1 MYYPC
6 VLTVKQMLSQ
16 TFFFFQRLFN
26 TCFLADWFQRLA
38 LCQQC
43 LHLQMMEVFVHRWQ
57 NRCEAAIPY
66 IVQGGCDVNFLY
78 TLMLWVSER
87 SWWMLCNNPLIF
99 QGCLFTVGLKSC
111 SESFFNSFFAFRLL
125 LPVCLPS
132 SSAKMNRCLT
142 QTFSTK
148 RVIFSVPE
156 SQRAA
161 YKGSILR
168 HHRHASDVKAFLGRN
183 MCR

>member
-1 MYYPC
+1 M
-6 VLTVKQMLSQ
+6 
-16 TFFFFQRLFN
+16 
-26 TCFLADWFQRLA
+26 
-38 LCQQC
+38 
-43 LHLQMMEVFVHRWQ
+43 Q

-66 IVQGGCDVNFLY
+66 IVQGGCNVNFPVYSHALN
-78 TLMLWVSER
+78 SE
-87 SWWMLCNNPLIF
+87 LVNNLDGFFCNNPLIF
-99 QGCLFTVGLKSC
+99 QGYLFTVCLKSC
-111 SESFFNSFFAFRLL
+111 SESFFNSFLAFRLL

-142 QTFSTK
+142 QPFSTK
-148 RVIFSVPE
+148 RVIFSVPK

-168 HHRHASDVKAFLGRN
+168 HHRLASEVKAFLVRN